1 MVATSQP
8 LAVEAGVEALR
19 AGGSAVDAAIAAN
32 ATLAVVEPMSCGPG
46 GDLFSLVW
54 DAAAGRLVG
63 LNGSGRAPAAAT
75 IGVFRDRGLDR
86 VPLRGPLSW
95 TVPGCVDGWARL
107 HARFGRLPWS
117 TLFDAATRAASE
129 GFTVT
134 PVIGGLWRA
143 AESLLADN
151 PESAATFLPGGHAPL
166 ASDTVRNPD
175 LADSLRAIARGGR
188 DVVYRGDLA
197 RDLVAGGERVGALLT
212 RDDLAAY
219 ASAWVEPLS
228 LRFRDVDVWE
238 LPPNTQGIVVLE
250 MLNILSGYD
259 LAAMGRGS
267 PEYLHLWI
275 EAKKLA
281 YENRAHWIGDSANGG
296 TSVAGLLAPEHGRRQ
311 RERID
316 PHRAAVEARATAAS
330 ELWGSFAPEARASA
344 ASEVW
349 GNLAPEARASGDP
362 ASVCDTVYITAVD
375 RDRNACSLIQS
386 VFHGFGSGVTPRG
399 LGFVMQNRGALFS
412 LDPRHP
418 NALRPGKR
426 PFHTIIPAM
435 VTRGGRP
442 LFSFGVMGGDMQP
455 QGQVQVLL
463 NLLAH
468 GMDPQEAGD
477 APRVR
482 HDGSSTPTGDVMRDG
497 GVVHLEP
504 EFGDEIAAALRCKGH
519 CVETSVGGYGGYQ
532 GIWID
537 EKTGLLLGGSESRKD
552 GLALGY

>member
-63 LNGSGRAPAAAT
+63 LNGSGRAPARAT
-75 IGVFRDRGLDR
+75 IGVFHDRGLDR

-117 TLFDAATRAASE
+117 TLFDAAIRAASA
-129 GFTVT
+129 GFGVT
-134 PVIGGLWRA
+134 PVIAGLWRA

-151 PESAATFLPGGHAPL
+151 PESAATFLPSGHAPL
-166 ASDTVRNPD
+166 AGDTVRNPD
-175 LADSLRAIARGGR
+175 LADSLRAMARGGP
-188 DVVYRGDLA
+188 DVVYRGDLG
-197 RDLVAGGERVGALLT
+197 RDLVAGGERVGSLLT
-212 RDDLAAY
+212 RDDLAAH
-219 ASAWVEPLS
+219 ASEWVEPLS

-259 LAAMGRGS
+259 LAAMRPDS

-281 YENRAHWIGDSANGG
+281 YENRARWIGDSTDGG
-296 TSVAGLLAPEHGRRQ
+296 SSVAGLLAPEHGRRQ

-316 PHRAAVEARATAAS
+316 PDRAAVEVQAS
-330 ELWGSFAPEARASA
+330 D
-344 ASEVW
+344 
-349 GNLAPEARASGDP
+349 DP

-386 VFHGFGSGVTPRG
+386 VFHGFGSGVTPIG

-442 LFSFGVMGGDMQP
+442 LFCFGVMGGDMQP

-504 EFGDEIAAALRCKGH
+504 ELGDGIAAALRAKGH
-519 CVETSVGGYGGYQ
+519 HVETSVGGYGGYQ

-552 GLALGY
+552 GLAVGT

>member
-1 MVATSQP
+1 
-8 LAVEAGVEALR
+8 
-19 AGGSAVDAAIAAN
+19 
-32 ATLAVVEPMSCGPG
+32 
-46 GDLFSLVW
+46 
-54 DAAAGRLVG
+54 
-63 LNGSGRAPAAAT
+63 
-75 IGVFRDRGLDR
+75 
-86 VPLRGPLSW
+86 
-95 TVPGCVDGWARL
+95 
-107 HARFGRLPWS
+107 
-117 TLFDAATRAASE
+117 
-129 GFTVT
+129 
-134 PVIGGLWRA
+134 
-143 AESLLADN
+143 
-151 PESAATFLPGGHAPL
+151 
-166 ASDTVRNPD
+166 
-175 LADSLRAIARGGR
+175 
-188 DVVYRGDLA
+188 
-197 RDLVAGGERVGALLT
+197 
-212 RDDLAAY
+212 
-219 ASAWVEPLS
+219 
-228 LRFRDVDVWE
+228 
-238 LPPNTQGIVVLE
+238 
-250 MLNILSGYD
+250 
-259 LAAMGRGS
+259 
-267 PEYLHLWI
+267 
-275 EAKKLA
+275 
-281 YENRAHWIGDSANGG
+281 
-296 TSVAGLLAPEHGRRQ
+296 
-311 RERID
+311 
-316 PHRAAVEARATAAS
+316 
-330 ELWGSFAPEARASA
+330 LWGSFAPEARASH
-344 ASEVW
+344 
-349 GNLAPEARASGDP
+349 DP

-386 VFHGFGSGVTPRG
+386 VFHGFGSGITPHG

-537 EKTGLLLGGSESRKD
+537 EETGVLLGGSESRKD